1 MRNRYWGVILAAGL
15 AAIGTASDPA
25 PGQGNPGARAACPA
39 NPNALGV
46 SRVIELD
53 TATGPRFGHQ
63 QYPDHTILQDG
74 EVVLTFDDGPLR
86 RYTQPIIDALD
97 AHCTKATFF
106 MVGRMALS
114 DPAMVKTIMRR
125 GHTVANH
132 TWSHQKLATLSPD
145 QARAEIE
152 LGFSAV
158 RKAAGAPIAPFFRFP
173 YLSDPRSAQAY
184 LQSRQ
189 VGMFSIEVDA
199 YDYRTPAASGV
210 IRNVLTQLQA
220 KRKGIILFHDIQP
233 SSAAAL
239 STLLGE
245 LKARGYRIVHVV
257 PKTGVQTVAAY
268 DAKVDPEFRRREAI
282 AAANPLA
289 KRAVTWQVGGWD
301 QKLVAGGAPGP
312 VPPGPLAAAPLPPQ
326 LPVQAPSEQPRPKR
340 VVPERDWRTDAFG
353 NR

>member
-1 MRNRYWGVILAAGL
+1 MRLWGVILAAGL
-15 AAIGTASDPA
+15 AAMASASDPA
-25 PGQGNPGARAACPA
+25 PGQGNPAARAACPG

-46 SRVIELD
+46 SRVVEID
-53 TATGPRFGHQ
+53 TQSGPRFGHQ

-86 RYTQPIIDALD
+86 RYTQPILDALD
-97 AHCTKATFF
+97 GHCTKATFF

-114 DPAMVKTIMRR
+114 DPAMVKSIMRR

-132 TWSHQKLATLSPD
+132 TWSHQKLASLGPD

-158 RKAAGAPIAPFFRFP
+158 QKAAGAPIAPFFRFP
-173 YLSDPRSAQAY
+173 YLSDPKSAQSY
-184 LQSRQ
+184 LRDRR

-199 YDYRTPAASGV
+199 YDYRTPAPSGV
-210 IRNVLTQLQA
+210 ISNVLGQLQS

-239 STLLGE
+239 KTLLAE
-245 LKARGYRIVHVV
+245 LKARGFRIVHIV
-257 PKTGVQTVAAY
+257 PKTAVQTVAAF
-268 DAKVDPEFRRREAI
+268 DAKIDPEFKRRETV

-289 KRAVTWQVGGWD
+289 KRAVTWPVAGWD
-301 QKLVAGGAPGP
+301 PKAVAGGAPAP
-312 VPPGPLAAAPLPPQ
+312 VPPGPMAAPPPAAPAAAEP
-326 LPVQAPSEQPRPKR
+326 PRPKR
-340 VVPERDWRTDAFG
+340 TAPERDWRSDAFG
-353 NR
+353 DR